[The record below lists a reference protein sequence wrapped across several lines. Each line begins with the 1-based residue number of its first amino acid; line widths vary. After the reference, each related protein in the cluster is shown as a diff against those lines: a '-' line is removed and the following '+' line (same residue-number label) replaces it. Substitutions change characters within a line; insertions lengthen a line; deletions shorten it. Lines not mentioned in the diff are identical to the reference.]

1 MRWKLSGEEWLFW
14 FRLALKV
21 TLVVGGVYLA
31 YHFYERNRIA
41 NMTFG
46 DEPTKRSLPS
56 DAFVFVPKSYATTV
70 ASARKRLTGKPL
82 WIREGY
88 RWVYEPGERLFEPL
102 ERLVPL
108 AFEVRGGESNLEVNL
123 IFEKE
128 GEQRSFVVGAPNRL
142 FIDDIFFVKDP
153 REIYD
158 HWTDEMW
165 DSAAKGVVEVGM
177 SEVRIGFAL
186 GVGQVVRQSPGGM
199 TRIVDYKQCAAAG
212 LDPVRVTYRDHVAES
227 IEPLGG

>member
-14 FRLALKV
+14 FRLSLKV
-21 TLVVGGVYLA
+21 TLVVGAVYLA
-31 YHFYERNRIA
+31 YHFYERHRIA
-41 NMTFG
+41 NMTIG
-46 DEPTKRSLPS
+46 EQPTKRSLPS
-56 DAFVFVPKSYATTV
+56 DAFVFVPKSYATNLT
-70 ASARKRLTGKPL
+70 SARERLTGKPL

-88 RWVYEPGERLFEPL
+88 RWTYQPGDVLFEPL
-102 ERLVPL
+102 ERIVPL
-108 AFEVRGGESNLEVNL
+108 AFEVRGREVVL
-123 IFEKE
+123 LFEKA
-128 GEQRSFVVGAPNRL
+128 GERRSFVIGTPQRV
-142 FIDDIFFVKDP
+142 FVDEIFFVKDP
-153 REIYD
+153 REIYE

-165 DSAAKGVVEVGM
+165 DEAAQGVVATGM

>member
-102 ERLVPL
+102 ERIVPL

-128 GEQRSFVVGAPNRL
+128 GERRSFVVGAPNRL

-153 REIYD
+153 KEIYD
-158 HWTDEMW
+158 HWTEEMW
-165 DSAAKGVVEVGM
+165 DSAEKGVVKVGM

>member
-14 FRLALKV
+14 FRLSLKV
-21 TLVVGGVYLA
+21 TLVVGAVYLA
-31 YHFYERNRIA
+31 YHFYERHRIA
-41 NMTFG
+41 NMTIG
-46 DEPTKRSLPS
+46 EQPTKRSLPS
-56 DAFVFVPKSYATTV
+56 DAFVFVPKSYATNLT
-70 ASARKRLTGKPL
+70 SARERLTGKPL

-88 RWVYEPGERLFEPL
+88 RWTYQPGDVPFEPL
-102 ERLVPL
+102 ERIVPL
-108 AFEVRGGESNLEVNL
+108 AFEVRGREVVL
-123 IFEKE
+123 LFEKA
-128 GEQRSFVVGAPNRL
+128 GERRSFVIGTPQRV
-142 FIDDIFFVKDP
+142 FVDEIFFVKDP
-153 REIYD
+153 REIYE

-165 DSAAKGVVEVGM
+165 DEAAQGVVATGM

>member
-14 FRLALKV
+14 FRLSLKV
-21 TLVVGGVYLA
+21 TLVVGAVYLA
-31 YHFYERNRIA
+31 YHFYERHRIA
-41 NMTFG
+41 NMTIG
-46 DEPTKRSLPS
+46 EQPTKRSLPS
-56 DAFVFVPKSYATTV
+56 DAFVFVPKSYATNLT
-70 ASARKRLTGKPL
+70 SARERLTGKPL

-88 RWVYEPGERLFEPL
+88 RWTYQPGDVLFEPL
-102 ERLVPL
+102 ERIVPL
-108 AFEVRGGESNLEVNL
+108 AFELRGREVVL
-123 IFEKE
+123 LFEKA
-128 GEQRSFVVGAPNRL
+128 GERRSFVIGTPQRV
-142 FIDDIFFVKDP
+142 FVDEIFFVKDP
-153 REIYD
+153 REIYE

-165 DSAAKGVVEVGM
+165 DEAAQGVVATGM

>member
-14 FRLALKV
+14 FRLSLKV
-21 TLVVGGVYLA
+21 TLVVGAVYLA
-31 YHFYERNRIA
+31 YHFYERHRIA
-41 NMTFG
+41 NMTIG
-46 DEPTKRSLPS
+46 EQPTKRSLPS
-56 DAFVFVPKSYATTV
+56 DAFVFVPKSYATNLT
-70 ASARKRLTGKPL
+70 SARERLTGKPL

-88 RWVYEPGERLFEPL
+88 RWVYQPGDVLFEPL
-102 ERLVPL
+102 ERIVPS
-108 AFEVRGGESNLEVNL
+108 AFEVRGGEVVLL
-123 IFEKE
+123 FEE
-128 GEQRSFVVGAPNRL
+128 AGERRSFVIGTQQRV
-142 FIDDIFFVKDP
+142 FVDEIFFVKDP
-153 REIYD
+153 RQIYD

-165 DSAAKGVVEVGM
+165 AEAAQGVVATGM

>member
-14 FRLALKV
+14 FRLSLKV
-21 TLVVGGVYLA
+21 TLVVGAVYLA
-31 YHFYERNRIA
+31 YHFYERHRIA
-41 NMTFG
+41 NMTIG
-46 DEPTKRSLPS
+46 EQPTKRSLPS
-56 DAFVFVPKSYATTV
+56 DAFVFVPKSYATNLT
-70 ASARKRLTGKPL
+70 SARERLTGKPL

-88 RWVYEPGERLFEPL
+88 RWTYQPGDVLFKPL
-102 ERLVPL
+102 ERIVPS
-108 AFEVRGGESNLEVNL
+108 AFEVRGGEVVLL
-123 IFEKE
+123 FEE
-128 GEQRSFVVGAPNRL
+128 AGERRSFVIGTPQRV
-142 FIDDIFFVKDP
+142 FVDEIFFVKDP
-153 REIYD
+153 RQIYD

-165 DSAAKGVVEVGM
+165 AEAAQGVVATGM

-186 GVGQVVRQSPGGM
+186 GVGQVARQSPGGM

>member
-14 FRLALKV
+14 FRLSLKV
-21 TLVVGGVYLA
+21 TLVVGAVYLA
-31 YHFYERNRIA
+31 YHFYERHRIA
-41 NMTFG
+41 NMTIG
-46 DEPTKRSLPS
+46 EQPTKRSLPS
-56 DAFVFVPKSYATTV
+56 DAFVFVPKSYATNLT
-70 ASARKRLTGKPL
+70 SARERLTGKPL

-88 RWVYEPGERLFEPL
+88 RWTYQPGDVLFEPL
-102 ERLVPL
+102 ERIVPL
-108 AFEVRGGESNLEVNL
+108 AFELRGREVVL
-123 IFEKE
+123 LFEKA
-128 GEQRSFVVGAPNRL
+128 GERRSFVIGTPQRV
-142 FIDDIFFVKDP
+142 FVDEIFFVKDP
-153 REIYD
+153 RQIYD

-165 DSAAKGVVEVGM
+165 AEAAQGVVATGM

>member
-14 FRLALKV
+14 FRLSLKV
-21 TLVVGGVYLA
+21 TLVVGTVYLA
-31 YHFYERNRIA
+31 YHFYERHRIA
-41 NMTFG
+41 NMTIG
-46 DEPTKRSLPS
+46 EQPTKRSLPS
-56 DAFVFVPKSYATTV
+56 DAFVFVPKSYATNLT
-70 ASARKRLTGKPL
+70 SARERLTGKPL

-88 RWVYEPGERLFEPL
+88 RWTYQPDDVLFEPL
-102 ERLVPL
+102 ERIVPL
-108 AFEVRGGESNLEVNL
+108 AFEVRGREVVL
-123 IFEKE
+123 FFEKA
-128 GEQRSFVVGAPNRL
+128 GERRSFVIGTPQRV
-142 FIDDIFFVKDP
+142 FVDEIFFVKDP
-153 REIYD
+153 REIYE

-165 DSAAKGVVEVGM
+165 DEAAQGVVATGM

>member
-14 FRLALKV
+14 FRLSLKV
-21 TLVVGGVYLA
+21 TLVVGAVYLA
-31 YHFYERNRIA
+31 YHFYERHRIA
-41 NMTFG
+41 NMTIG
-46 DEPTKRSLPS
+46 EQPTKRSLPS
-56 DAFVFVPKSYATTV
+56 DAFVFVPKSYATNLT
-70 ASARKRLTGKPL
+70 SARERLTGKPL

-88 RWVYEPGERLFEPL
+88 RWTYQPGDVLFEPL
-102 ERLVPL
+102 ERIVPL
-108 AFEVRGGESNLEVNL
+108 AFEVRGREVVL
-123 IFEKE
+123 LFEKA
-128 GEQRSFVVGAPNRL
+128 GERRSFVIGTPQRV
-142 FIDDIFFVKDP
+142 FVDEIFFVKDP
-153 REIYD
+153 REIYE

-165 DSAAKGVVEVGM
+165 DETALGVVATGM

>member
-14 FRLALKV
+14 FRLSLKV
-21 TLVVGGVYLA
+21 TLVVGAVYLA
-31 YHFYERNRIA
+31 YHFYERHRIA
-41 NMTFG
+41 NMTIG
-46 DEPTKRSLPS
+46 EQPTKRSLPS
-56 DAFVFVPKSYATTV
+56 DAFVFVPKSYATNLT
-70 ASARKRLTGKPL
+70 SARERLTGKPL

-88 RWVYEPGERLFEPL
+88 RWTYQPGDVLFKPL
-102 ERLVPL
+102 ERIVPS
-108 AFEVRGGESNLEVNL
+108 AFEVRGGEVVLL
-123 IFEKE
+123 FEE
-128 GEQRSFVVGAPNRL
+128 AGERRSFVIGTPQRV
-142 FIDDIFFVKDP
+142 FVDEIFFVKDP
-153 REIYD
+153 RQIYD

-165 DSAAKGVVEVGM
+165 AEAAQGVVATGM

>member
-14 FRLALKV
+14 FRLSLKV
-21 TLVVGGVYLA
+21 TLVVGAVYLA
-31 YHFYERNRIA
+31 YHFYERHRIA
-41 NMTFG
+41 NMTIG
-46 DEPTKRSLPS
+46 EQPTKRSLPS
-56 DAFVFVPKSYATTV
+56 DAFVFVPKSYATNLT
-70 ASARKRLTGKPL
+70 SARERLTGKPL

-88 RWVYEPGERLFEPL
+88 RWTYQPGDVLFEPL
-102 ERLVPL
+102 ERIVPL
-108 AFEVRGGESNLEVNL
+108 AFEVRGREVVL
-123 IFEKE
+123 VFEKA
-128 GEQRSFVVGAPNRL
+128 GERRSFVIGTPQRV
-142 FIDDIFFVKDP
+142 FVDEIFFVKDP
-153 REIYD
+153 REIYE

-165 DSAAKGVVEVGM
+165 DEAAQGVVATGM